1 MCVSWC
7 TELCAVYDCNIDR
20 EFDST
25 EPPLAPI
32 SHVTKAVPIEVV
44 ITSDGEFVSAN
55 AVSDKDNKV
64 IVIPAIS
71 DAAGRTSTKAVP
83 FSYVDKLQ
91 YVAGDYSTYTDTS
104 DKYYNAYAEQLK
116 AWNDSKHTH
125 LYVSAWYKYIA
136 KRCLISDLIKANVLH
151 ITDDSNKADVVKAA
165 KDLMVRVVIQKDG
178 QLHNTWL
185 DKEFQQL
192 FVKYSYTLLNESD
205 RGMCYLTGATD
216 YITYNHAKTLSNIA
230 GNAKLISAN
239 DDAGF
244 TYRGRF
250 ANKEE
255 SVAVG
260 YTASQKFHNALKWL
274 IAKQG
279 MSIDK
284 TTLVAWTSACTES
297 DKLLSHVIDEEFSDD
312 FASDTYDT
320 LPQCRAQL
328 KKSIFG
334 EQALSNTDS
343 KFMIMGLSAT
353 TANTGRMSVTLYAEL
368 SQTLFLNNVN
378 RWHNTTAWTYYDAAD
393 KCTKCRSVSVY
404 SVIKYAYGTVREG
417 KLSCDD
423 ILFASHLLQLIPCV
437 TQNRK
442 IPEAVVMQ
450 LYRKAST
457 PLSYPEMLFTRLLRI
472 TCGIYRRWLLD
483 TGKDDILMVY
493 DPTITDRSYLFG
505 CLLAIADYAES
516 FTYSQ
521 EERYGNRVTNA
532 KRLWNLYVQNP
543 YMTWEKLYKQLM
555 PYFNKMRGM
564 HVILQKCIDEIMSK
578 MSIEDYTSTDR
589 LEPMYLLGYSHYRTY
604 LYVHRKTNLDN
615 DPVETE
621 EE

>member
-7 TELCAVYDCNIDR
+7 TELCAVYDRNIDR

-44 ITSDGEFVSAN
+44 ITSDGDFVSAN
-55 AVSDKDNKV
+55 AVSDDDNKV
-64 IVIPAIS
+64 IVIPATP
-71 DAAGRTSTKAVP
+71 DAVGRTKGVVP
-83 FSYVDKLQ
+83 FPYVDKLQ
-91 YVAGDYSTYTDTS
+91 YLAGDYSTYTNTTDE
-104 DKYYNAYAEQLK
+104 YYRAYAEQLK

-125 LYVSAWYKYIA
+125 LYVSAWYKYIC
-136 KRCLISDLIKANVLH
+136 KRCLISDLIKANVIH
-151 ITDDSNKADVVKAA
+151 IADDSKKAEIVKTAS
-165 KDLMVRVVIQKDG
+165 DLMVRVVIQKDG

-192 FVKYSYTLLNESD
+192 FVDYSYTLLNKSD
-205 RGMCYLTGATD
+205 KGMCYLTGTTD
-216 YITYNHAKTLSNIA
+216 YITYNHAKTLSNA
-230 GNAKLISAN
+230 SAHAKLISAN
-239 DDAGF
+239 DNAGF

-279 MSIDK
+279 MGIDK
-284 TTLVAWTSACTES
+284 TTLVAWTSACTDS
-297 DKLLSHVIDEEFSDD
+297 DKLLSHVIDEEFSDE

-320 LPQCRAQL
+320 LPQCRTQL

-334 EQALSNTDS
+334 EQTISAVDS
-343 KFMIMGLSAT
+343 KIMIMGLSAAT
-353 TANTGRMSVTLYAEL
+353 TGRLNIVIYDEL
-368 SQTLFLNNVN
+368 SQTLFLNNLN
-378 RWHNTTAWTYYDAAD
+378 RWHNTTAWNYYDATD

-521 EERYGNRVTNA
+521 DERYGNRVTNA

-543 YMTWEKLYKQLM
+543 SQTWMKLYKQLL
-555 PYFNKMRGM
+555 PYLNKMKGKQ
-564 HVILQKCIDEIMSK
+564 ITIQKCIAEITNRMNRDDYMS
-578 MSIEDYTSTDR
+578 DAR
-589 LEPMYLLGYSHYRTY
+589 LDPMYLIGYYNYTAY
-604 LYVHRKTNLDN
+604 LYESAKNKDTE
-615 DPVETE
+615 PTE

>member
-1 MCVSWC
+1 MSWC
-7 TELCAVYDCNIDR
+7 TELCAVYDRNIDR

-32 SHVTKAVPIEVV
+32 SHVTKSVPIEVV
-44 ITSDGEFVSAN
+44 ITSDGDFVSAN
-55 AVSDKDNKV
+55 AVSDDDNKV
-64 IVIPAIS
+64 IVIPATPE
-71 DAAGRTSTKAVP
+71 AVGRTNGVVP
-83 FSYVDKLQ
+83 FPWVDKLQ
-91 YVAGDYSTYTDTS
+91 YLAGDYSTYTNTD
-104 DKYYNAYAEQLK
+104 DEYYRAYAEQLK

-136 KRCLISDLIKANVLH
+136 KCCLMSDLIKANVIH
-151 ITDDSNKADVVKAA
+151 IVDDSKKDDKAVR
-165 KDLMVRVVIQKDG
+165 DLMVRVVIQKDG

-192 FVKYSYTLLNESD
+192 FVDYSYTLLNESD
-205 RGMCYLTGATD
+205 KGMCYLTGTTD

-230 GNAKLISAN
+230 ANAKLISAN
-239 DDAGF
+239 DNTGF

-260 YTASQKFHNALKWL
+260 YTVSQKFHNALKWL

-297 DKLLSHVIDEEFSDD
+297 DKLLLHVIDEEFSDEL
-312 FASDTYDT
+312 ASDTYDT

-334 EQALSNTDS
+334 EQAILAIDS
-343 KFMIMGLSAT
+343 KIMIMGLSAAT
-353 TANTGRMSVTLYAEL
+353 TGRMDIVMYDEL
-368 SQTLFLNNVN
+368 SQTLFLSNLT
-378 RWHNTTAWTYYDAAD
+378 RWHNTTAWNYYDAAD

-423 ILFASHLLQLIPCV
+423 TLFASHLLQLIPCV

-457 PLSYPEMLFTRLLRI
+457 PLSYPKMLFTRLLRI

-521 EERYGNRVTNA
+521 DERYGNRVTNA

-543 YMTWEKLYKQLM
+543 SQTWMKLYKQLL
-555 PYFNKMRGM
+555 PYLNKMKGKQ
-564 HVILQKCIDEIMSK
+564 ITIQKCIAEITNRMNRDDYMS
-578 MSIEDYTSTDR
+578 DAR
-589 LEPMYLLGYSHYRTY
+589 LDPMYLIGY
-604 LYVHRKTNLDN
+604 
-615 DPVETE
+615 
-621 EE
+621 

>member
-7 TELCAVYDCNIDR
+7 TELCTVYDRNIDR

-32 SHVTKAVPIEVV
+32 SHVTKSVPIEIV
-44 ITSDGEFVSAN
+44 ITSDGDFVSAN
-55 AVSDKDNKV
+55 AVSDADNKV
-64 IVIPAIS
+64 IVIPATS
-71 DAAGRTSTKAVP
+71 EAVGRTNGVVP
-83 FSYVDKLQ
+83 FPYVDKLQ
-91 YVAGDYSTYTDTS
+91 YIAGDYSTYTDTT
-104 DKYYNAYAEQLK
+104 DEYYRAYAEQLK
-116 AWNDSKHTH
+116 AWNDSKYTH
-125 LYVSAWYKYIA
+125 LYVSAWYKYVA
-136 KRCLISDLIKANVLH
+136 KRCLVSDLVKANVVH
-151 ITDDSNKADVVKAA
+151 ITDDSKKDDKSIR
-165 KDLMVRVVIQKDG
+165 DLMVRVVIQKDG
-178 QLHNTWL
+178 QLYNTWL

-192 FVKYSYTLLNESD
+192 FVDYSYTLLNESD

-230 GNAKLISAN
+230 ANAKLISAN
-239 DDAGF
+239 DNAGF

-297 DKLLSHVIDEEFSDD
+297 DKLLSHVIDEEFSDE
-312 FASDTYDT
+312 FAPDTYDT

-334 EQALSNTDS
+334 EQVLSDS
-343 KFMIMGLSAT
+343 NSKIMIMGLSAAT
-353 TANTGRMSVTLYAEL
+353 TGRMNIVLYDEL

-378 RWHNTTAWTYYDAAD
+378 RWHNTTAWTYYDVTD
-393 KCTKCRSVSVY
+393 KCTKCKSVSVY
-404 SVIKYAYGTVREG
+404 SVIKYAYGMIREG
-417 KLSCDD
+417 KVSCDD
-423 ILFASHLLQLIPCV
+423 TLFASHLLQLIPCV

-442 IPEAVVMQ
+442 IPEAIVMQ
-450 LYRKAST
+450 LCRKAST

-516 FTYSQ
+516 FTYSS

-543 YMTWEKLYKQLM
+543 SQTWMKLYKQLL
-555 PYFNKMRGM
+555 PYLNKMKGKQ
-564 HVILQKCIDEIMSK
+564 ITIQKCIAEITNRMNRDDYMS
-578 MSIEDYTSTDR
+578 DAR
-589 LEPMYLLGYSHYRTY
+589 LDPMYLIGYYNYTAY
-604 LYVHRKTNLDN
+604 LYESAKNKNT
-615 DPVETE
+615 ESTE

>member
-1 MCVSWC
+1 MSWC
-7 TELCAVYDCNIDR
+7 TELCAVYDRNIGR

-25 EPPLAPI
+25 EPPLAPV
-32 SHVTKAVPIEVV
+32 SHITKSVPIEIV
-44 ITSDGEFVSAN
+44 ITSDGDFVSASMV
-55 AVSDKDNKV
+55 ADEDNKV
-64 IVIPAIS
+64 IVIPATP
-71 DAAGRTSTKAVP
+71 DAVGRTNGVVP
-83 FSYVDKLQ
+83 FPYVDKLQ
-91 YVAGDYSTYTDTS
+91 YVAGDYNTYTDTS
-104 DKYYNAYAEQLK
+104 DDYYNAYVEQLK
-116 AWNDSKHTH
+116 AWNDSKYTH
-125 LYVSAWYKYIA
+125 LYVSAWYKYVS
-136 KRCLISDLIKANVLH
+136 KRCLMSDLIKANVLH
-151 ITDDSNKADVVKAA
+151 IAEDSKKDDKSVR
-165 KDLMVRVVIQKDG
+165 DLMVRVVVQKDG
-178 QLHNTWL
+178 QLYNTWL
-185 DKEFQQL
+185 DKDFQQL
-192 FVKYSYTLLNESD
+192 FVNYSYTLLNESD
-205 RGMCYLTGATD
+205 KGMCYLTGTTD

-230 GNAKLISAN
+230 ANAKLISAN
-239 DDAGF
+239 DNVGF

-274 IAKQG
+274 IVKQG

-284 TTLVAWTSACTES
+284 TTLVAWTSADAAS
-297 DKLLSHVIDEEFSDD
+297 DKVMSHIIDEEFSDE
-312 FASDTYDT
+312 FSADTYDT
-320 LPQCRAQL
+320 LPQCRTQL

-334 EQALSNTDS
+334 EQTSPVTNS
-343 KFMIMGLSAT
+343 KIMIMGLSAAT
-353 TANTGRMSVTLYAEL
+353 TGRMNIVMYDEL
-368 SQTLFLNNVN
+368 NQTLFLNNVN
-378 RWHNTTAWTYYDAAD
+378 RWHNTTAWTYYDITD
-393 KCTKCRSVSVY
+393 KCTKCKSVSVY

-417 KLSCDD
+417 KLTCDD
-423 ILFASHLLQLIPCV
+423 TLLASHLLQLLPCV

-457 PLSYPEMLFTRLLRI
+457 PLSYSEVLFTKLLRV

-521 EERYGNRVTNA
+521 DERYGNRVTNA

-543 YMTWEKLYKQLM
+543 VQTWEKLHRQLL
-555 PYFNKMRGM
+555 PYLNKMKGKQ
-564 HVILQKCIDEIMSK
+564 ITIQKCITEITNRISTEGCMS
-578 MSIEDYTSTDR
+578 DTR
-589 LEPMYLLGYSHYRTY
+589 LSPMYLIGYYNYTAY
-604 LYVHRKTNLDN
+604 LYESAKNKDAET
-615 DPVETE
+615 TE

>member
-1 MCVSWC
+1 MSWC
-7 TELCAVYDCNIDR
+7 TELCAVYDRNIGR

-32 SHVTKAVPIEVV
+32 SHVTKSVPIEVV
-44 ITSDGEFVSAN
+44 ITSDGDFVSAN
-55 AVSDKDNKV
+55 AVSDDDNKV
-64 IVIPAIS
+64 IVIPATP
-71 DAAGRTSTKAVP
+71 DAVGRTNGVVP
-83 FSYVDKLQ
+83 FPYVDKLQ
-91 YVAGDYSTYTDTS
+91 YIAGDYSTYTDTT
-104 DKYYNAYAEQLK
+104 DEYYRAYAEQLK
-116 AWNDSKHTH
+116 AWNDSKYTH

-136 KRCLISDLIKANVLH
+136 KRCLMSDLIKANVIH
-151 ITDDSNKADVVKAA
+151 IAEDSKKDDKFIR
-165 KDLMVRVVIQKDG
+165 DLMVRVVIQKDG

-192 FVKYSYTLLNESD
+192 FVDYSYTLLNESD
-205 RGMCYLTGATD
+205 KGMCYLTGVTD

-230 GNAKLISAN
+230 ANAKLISAN
-239 DDAGF
+239 DNAGF

-255 SVAVG
+255 SVTVG

-284 TTLVAWTSACTES
+284 TTLVAWVSAGTES
-297 DKLLSHVIDEEFSDD
+297 DKLLLHIIDEEFSDE

-320 LPQCRAQL
+320 LPQCRTQL

-334 EQALSNTDS
+334 EQTISAVDS
-343 KFMIMGLSAT
+343 KIMIMGLSAAT
-353 TANTGRMSVTLYAEL
+353 TGRMNIVMYDEL

-378 RWHNTTAWTYYDAAD
+378 HWHNTTAWTYYDAAD
-393 KCTKCRSVSVY
+393 KCTKCKSVSVY
-404 SVIKYAYGTVREG
+404 SVIKYAYGTVRDG

-423 ILFASHLLQLIPCV
+423 TLFASHLLQLISCV

-521 EERYGNRVTNA
+521 EERYGNRITNA

-589 LEPMYLLGYSHYRTY
+589 LEPMYLLGYSRYRTY
-604 LYVHRKTNLDN
+604 LYAHRKTNLDN

>member
-7 TELCAVYDCNIDR
+7 TELCTVYDRNIDR

-32 SHVTKAVPIEVV
+32 SHVTKSVPIEVV
-44 ITSDGEFVSAN
+44 ITSDGDFVSAN
-55 AVSDKDNKV
+55 AVSDEDNKV
-64 IVIPAIS
+64 IVIPATP
-71 DAAGRTSTKAVP
+71 DAVGRTNGVVP
-83 FSYVDKLQ
+83 FPYVDKLQ
-91 YVAGDYSTYTDTS
+91 YIAGDYSTYTDTT
-104 DKYYNAYAEQLK
+104 DEYYRAYTEQLK
-116 AWNDSKHTH
+116 AWNDSKYTH

-136 KRCLISDLIKANVLH
+136 KRCLISDLIKSNVIH
-151 ITDDSNKADVVKAA
+151 IADNSKKVDVVKAA
-165 KDLMVRVVIQKDG
+165 RDLMVRVVIQKDG

-192 FVKYSYTLLNESD
+192 FADYSYTLLNESD
-205 RGMCYLTGATD
+205 KGMCYLTGTTD
-216 YITYNHAKTLSNIA
+216 HITYNHAKTLSNIA
-230 GNAKLISAN
+230 ANAKLISAN

-260 YTASQKFHNALKWL
+260 YTASQRFHNALKWL

-297 DKLLSHVIDEEFSDD
+297 DKLLSHVIDEEFSDE

-334 EQALSNTDS
+334 EQACSAVDA
-343 KFMIMGLSAT
+343 KIMIMGLSAAT
-353 TANTGRMSVTLYAEL
+353 TGRLNIVMYDEL

-378 RWHNTTAWTYYDAAD
+378 RWHNTTAWNYYDVAD

-423 ILFASHLLQLIPCV
+423 TLFTSHLLQLIPCV
-437 TQNRK
+437 IQNRK

-493 DPTITDRSYLFG
+493 DSTITDRSYLFG

-521 EERYGNRVTNA
+521 DERYGNRVTNA

-543 YMTWEKLYKQLM
+543 SQTWMKLYKQLL
-555 PYFNKMRGM
+555 PYLNKMKGKQ
-564 HVILQKCIDEIMSK
+564 ITIQKCIAEITNRINK
-578 MSIEDYTSTDR
+578 EDYVSDTR
-589 LEPMYLLGYSHYRTY
+589 LDPMYLIGYYNYTAY
-604 LYVHRKTNLDN
+604 LYASAKDKDT
-615 DPVETE
+615 ESTE